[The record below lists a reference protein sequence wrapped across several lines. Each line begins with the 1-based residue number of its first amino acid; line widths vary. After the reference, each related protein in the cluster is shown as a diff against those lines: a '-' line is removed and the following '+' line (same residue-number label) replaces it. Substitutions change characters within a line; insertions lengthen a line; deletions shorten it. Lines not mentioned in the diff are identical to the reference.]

1 MDGVGTGP
9 ILHYITPLRGIL
21 GLVFFF
27 GMGPFIC
34 LVRLPRGLDDQ
45 CYVLW

>member
-21 GLVFFF
+21 GLVVFLAW
-27 GMGPFIC
+27 GPLYVLFDFQEG
-34 LVRLPRGLDDQ
+34 VDDQ